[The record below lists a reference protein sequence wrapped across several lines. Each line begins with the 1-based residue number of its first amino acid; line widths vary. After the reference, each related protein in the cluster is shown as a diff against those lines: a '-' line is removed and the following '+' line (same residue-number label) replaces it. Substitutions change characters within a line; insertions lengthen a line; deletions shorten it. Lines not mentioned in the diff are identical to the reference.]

1 MSLRTI
7 VVGVDFSS
15 ESELGC
21 RQALAIARRSGA
33 RIVLVHAAA
42 IPDPAV
48 GLPDSMRGTADAYLH
63 VLRDRVTAD
72 QHALA
77 ELNARFAGQGAEI
90 SQVVVDGFADDAI
103 PAAARELGADLLVVG
118 SRGRRGLSRLLLGS
132 VAERI
137 VRAAEVP
144 VLIARGAADA
154 ADGGFRRILV
164 ATDFSPAGEP
174 ALDVA
179 FDVAAEGATIDLVHW
194 WQVPSLSRA
203 HAAEEVDATVAEI
216 RAGVIEHGRR
226 RAEESIALR
235 DDASVTIAW
244 HLREGDPQDGIQD
257 WATGHDNDLIVVG
270 SHGRR
275 GLRRLILGS
284 TAEATVR
291 HATCSVLV
299 ARARPDDDAATP
311 PHDTPS

>member
-1 MSLRTI
+1 MNIWVFAQESNGAPTSATLELVAKARTLGT
-7 VVGVDFSS
+7 VTAFVGGDAS
-15 ESELGC
+15 
-21 RQALAIARRSGA
+21 AIAGA
-33 RIVLVHAAA
+33 L
-42 IPDPAV
+42 PGPAV
-48 GLPDSMRGTADAYLH
+48 SAAMKAVIDGGDSPDLIMFPQNYEG
-63 VLRDRVTAD
+63 RDVM
-72 QHALA
+72 
-77 ELNARFAGQGAEI
+77 
-90 SQVVVDGFADDAI
+90 
-103 PAAARELGADLLVVG
+103 
-118 SRGRRGLSRLLLGS
+118 SRLS
-132 VAERI
+132 VKLDRT
-137 VRAAEVP
+137 
-144 VLIARGAADA
+144 VLTNN
-154 ADGGFRRILV
+154 V
-164 ATDFSPAGEP
+164 
-174 ALDVA
+174 
-179 FDVAAEGATIDLVHW
+179 DVAAEGATIDLVHW

-235 DDASVTIAW
+235 DDARVTIAW